1 MMGEQAVESGDADIE
16 VTLDGRTEELGGDGS
31 LFGNREIAGA
41 GAENGYGSS
50 RSRMRCRL
58 PQGGGAR
65 SGVEF
70 CSGNARGDGLPCG
83 IADAGGEHVG
93 ASRRGAGEDL
103 GDVLRRF
110 SFRVDDLGD
119 AEAQAAVMIDPGK
132 ARVFIGHGAEAL
144 KRRLGRERAGAHGFE
159 QCEHVV
165 SIH

>member
-1 MMGEQAVESGDADIE
+1 MPAQRTATVPAGVGYDA
-16 VTLDGRTEELGGDGS
+16 G
-31 LFGNREIAGA
+31 
-41 GAENGYGSS
+41 
-50 RSRMRCRL
+50 CRRVA
-58 PQGGGAR
+58 AR
-65 SGVEF
+65 ASGVEF

-93 ASRRGAGEDL
+93 ASSRGAGEDL

-119 AEAQAAVMIDPGK
+119 AEAQAAVMIDAGK

-144 KRRLGRERAGAHGFE
+144 KRRLRRERAGAHGFE